1 MVVWTIKLDKEDR
14 ECRQKWELSKYMLV
28 REDVTVKLLFDQ
40 KPEERGSINDLL

>member
-28 REDVTVKLLFDQ
+28 REDVTVKVLFDQ
-40 KPEERGSINDLL
+40 KSEERGSINDLL